1 MVAKKYAIVLEGGGG
16 KGGYQ
21 IGVWQALR
29 ELGIEIGAVA
39 GTSVGALN
47 AAFIVQDKYDE
58 AYELWYNMNSQLV
71 FTGDSK
77 TYNDLV
83 SFKIDLRDWERY
95 TDYLVTTLKNRGL
108 NIEPLYELILY
119 HLDEKLIRE
128 SPIEFGLVTVS
139 LTDKKAIEVFVDQI
153 PEGEIANYLVG
164 SSFLPMFKL
173 SNGDD
178 KKFLDGGFYD
188 NLPVNMVYKR
198 GYKDIITVEMK
209 SLGLKKSLR
218 AKDANIISI
227 VPSGDVGTTLEFN
240 QERSRN
246 NMRMGYFDAMKA
258 FGKYEGFDYFL
269 EEVPEEDYFLN
280 ILLELDETQIAE
292 MGREIGLTS
301 GSSKRLLLERII
313 PEFARLFNLDQSAS
327 YKDIVVRF
335 VELLAAA
342 ANIERLQS
350 YTFRELRKEV
360 FNIIENEHP
369 GSLDFSKLPD
379 FLKKSLLIKH
389 SFKKNL
395 VVNWAKIIVDR
406 E

>member
-1 MVAKKYAIVLEGGGG
+1 
-16 KGGYQ
+16 
-21 IGVWQALR
+21 
-29 ELGIEIGAVA
+29 
-39 GTSVGALN
+39 
-47 AAFIVQDKYDE
+47 
-58 AYELWYNMNSQLV
+58 
-71 FTGDSK
+71 
-77 TYNDLV
+77 
-83 SFKIDLRDWERY
+83 
-95 TDYLVTTLKNRGL
+95 
-108 NIEPLYELILY
+108 
-119 HLDEKLIRE
+119 
-128 SPIEFGLVTVS
+128 
-139 LTDKKAIEVFVDQI
+139 
-153 PEGEIANYLVG
+153 
-164 SSFLPMFKL
+164 MFKL

-313 PEFARLFNLDQSAS
+313 PEFARLFNLDQNAS

-360 FNIIENEHP
+360 FNIIENEQP